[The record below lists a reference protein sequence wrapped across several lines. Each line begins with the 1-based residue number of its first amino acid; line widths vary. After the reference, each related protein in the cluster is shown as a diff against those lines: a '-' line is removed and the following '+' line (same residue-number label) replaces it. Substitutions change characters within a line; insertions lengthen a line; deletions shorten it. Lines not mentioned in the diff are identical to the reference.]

1 MTATRAAATAVT
13 LAALAL
19 GLTACGDDDSDPSG
33 NSSPDLDPTSEATSP
48 VDSSP
53 TSEPGDPKAIPT
65 KYPALGLEY
74 DGLPELEGKFH
85 DALATFVAFDRGRL
99 QLLREAKMNPLVTEN
114 AAEQVVSTFQ
124 STASYLRQN
133 NAYYR
138 GSTVVTFDNVEE
150 GKDLLGLD
158 LCLDGTELR
167 YVEGGS
173 ASAPDGPARVPFRVI
188 LTLHDGTWKVTEAGS
203 QEGSC

>member
-19 GLTACGDDDSDPSG
+19 GLTACGDDGGDDTGSG
-33 NSSPDLDPTSEATSP
+33 APDLDPTSEATSAT
-48 VDSSP
+48 DAP
-53 TSEPGDPKAIPT
+53 TSEGADPEAIPSS
-65 KYPALGLEY
+65 YPAVGLEY
-74 DGLPELEGKFH
+74 DGLPELEGKYR

-99 QLLREAKMNPLVTEN
+99 QLLREAKMNALITGN
-114 AAEQVVSTFQ
+114 AAQQVVATFQ
-124 STASYLRQN
+124 STASYLQQN
-133 NAYYR
+133 NAHYR
-138 GSTVVTFDNVEE
+138 GTTVASFDNVEE
-150 GKDLLGLD
+150 GNDLLGLD

-173 ASAPDGPARVPFRVI
+173 ASAPEGPARVPFRVI
-188 LTLHDGTWKVTEAGS
+188 LTLHDGTWTVTEAGS